1 MLPSADCVN
10 SRQTSRRKR
19 GVPAMSYQAVGLHR
33 CSSVPACRGSSID
46 RCSGG
51 SLTPL
56 FACPRHR
63 IPSSLRYTPLSVSV
77 VLSQSS
83 SPSPSLS
90 AGYAAIFP
98 RIARYVLTWHF
109 ANLCFCP
116 PTSPLSV
123 RVQALSFALLIFTLC
138 GLFAFL
144 YAWCMVSPLHHR
156 LVD

>member
-56 FACPRHR
+56 FACPLHR

-109 ANLCFCP
+109 ANLYICN
-116 PTSPLSV
+116 
-123 RVQALSFALLIFTLC
+123 RQLLILPVCISIVCRAAAIEFGLVFRSGSWRC
-138 GLFAFL
+138 GSCVF
-144 YAWCMVSPLHHR
+144 S
-156 LVD
+156 